1 MRHGWLREAQ
11 GVPTLDEQ
19 RATLVAAGVDPERI
33 AMETRRR
40 GRRKV
45 DPTEP
50 SDFDHLLVAL
60 RPDDQIAVATAA
72 CLGASRAEITTR
84 ILAICTRRGQLF
96 DCEKAEVV
104 EGEAGVQRFTD
115 RAERALAYSRTY
127 KARQK
132 LVDTGRVKV
141 THAKRKAMAVD
152 WADPGMTA
160 AQVADKHGLKRRQ
173 AFNIFKGVPKA

>member
-19 RATLVAAGVDPERI
+19 RATLVASGVDPERI
-33 AMETRRR
+33 SMEVRRR
-40 GRRKV
+40 GRRKL
-45 DPTEP
+45 DPSEP
-50 SDFDHLLVAL
+50 TDFDHLLVAM

-96 DCEKAEVV
+96 DCEKAKVV
-104 EGEAGVQRFTD
+104 EGEAGVQQFTD

-127 KARQK
+127 KARKK
-132 LVDTGRVKV
+132 LEDIGRVTV
-141 THAKRKAMAVD
+141 SGARRKAMIKD
-152 WADPGMTA
+152 WLDPGMTA
-160 AQVADKHGLKRRQ
+160 AQVAAKHGLKRRQ
-173 AFNIFKGVPKA
+173 MFNVFKGVPKA